1 MSSRETGF
9 RSRAGSSHGGRL
21 RVALVIGVAAAVAAA
36 SGWASPLGA
45 SGDAPPPKVKSGATS
60 HRSAATNET
69 RVGIAASG
77 ATNIGFCGG
86 DDWEPETTA
95 APDGVHVYV
104 VWTHFPGDT
113 SCDRASG
120 NANRVYIRASSDG
133 GKTFGPAHVVANRIG
148 GVDYP
153 QQVDNV
159 VTVDPASGTVYVSFL
174 AYGLGGS
181 KTDVAVARSTD
192 FGAHFSAVKVN
203 GPLCANCDHPW
214 TIAYGRNVYSAYAHG
229 GEHFLSRSSD
239 RGRSWIEVRV
249 LKADRVAFPEGAVLD
264 AHHNAYFAWGDCRIG
279 SCKGKD
285 AGRYRVSRTTAG
297 SSKTTFSEVATA
309 PGGPRCP
316 YSPSCGFAYFGI
328 QNDIAIDSAGTL
340 YVVWQDGQDHT
351 TAGSPPIVQ
360 LSRSSDHGKTWT
372 HVGRVDDK
380 TATGCAA
387 SECYALFPRVEGG
400 GPGQIAAMWMDDR
413 LGLPV
418 DHRNGWNVWLR
429 TSVNGGTSWAGPG
442 RRVSTFDPQRVQSE
456 PNGFRFPY
464 GDYEGIDLVT
474 TGASTQA
481 VMIWGEG
488 IDYTGGATNP
498 GVIVYR
504 RVTL

>member
-1 MSSRETGF
+1 MGF
-9 RSRAGSSHGGRL
+9 RSRAGTSHGGGL
-21 RVALVIGVAAAVAAA
+21 RVALAIGVAVAIAAT

-45 SGDAPPPKVKSGATS
+45 SGDTPPPKVKSGATP
-60 HRSAATNET
+60 HRSAATNGA
-69 RVGIAASG
+69 RVGIAATT
-77 ATNIGFCGG
+77 ATDIGFCGG

-95 APDGVHVYV
+95 APDGLHVYV
-104 VWTHFPGDT
+104 VWTHFPGDP
-113 SCDRASG
+113 SCDPASG

-133 GKTFGPAHVVANRIG
+133 GQTFAPAHVVANRIG

-153 QQVDNV
+153 RQVDNV
-159 VTVDPASGTVYVSFL
+159 VTVDPLSGTVYVSFL

-192 FGAHFSAVKVN
+192 FGAHFSAVTIN

-214 TIAYGRNVYSAYAHG
+214 TIAYGPNVYTAYAHG
-229 GEHFLSRSSD
+229 SEHFLSRSSD
-239 RGRSWIEVRV
+239 GGRTWIEVRV

-264 AHHNAYFAWGDCRIG
+264 AHHNAYFAWGDCQSG

-285 AGRYRVSRTTAG
+285 AGRYRVSRTAAG
-297 SSKTTFSEVATA
+297 SSQTTFSDVATA
-309 PGGPRCP
+309 PGGPTCP

-328 QNDIAIDSAGTL
+328 QDDIAIDSAGTL

-360 LSRSSDHGKTWT
+360 LSRSTDHGKTWT
-372 HVGRVDDK
+372 YVGRVDDK

-387 SECYALFPRVEGG
+387 SACYALFPRVEGG

-413 LGLPV
+413 LGLPI

-429 TSVNGGTSWAGPG
+429 TSVNGGTSWTGPS
-442 RRVSTFDPQRVQSE
+442 RRVSTFDPNRVQSE

-464 GDYEGIDLVT
+464 GDFEGIDLRT
-474 TGASTQA
+474 SGGSTQA
-481 VMIWGEG
+481 VMTWGEG
-488 IDYTGGATNP
+488 IDYTGGAANP
-498 GVIVYR
+498 GAVVYR
-504 RVTL
+504 GVAF